1 MDNTAKKYDVYQ
13 AIADPTRRKV
23 MELLAKQDLT
33 IADITAQF
41 SISRTAIVK
50 HLHILSESKLVTSQ
64 KIGREKRY
72 AISPEPL
79 KDVKEWI
86 GYYERF
92 WENKLSM
99 LKYLAENDD
108 K

>member
-1 MDNTAKKYDVYQ
+1 MGNTAKKYDVYQ

-23 MELLAKQDLT
+23 IELLAKQ
-33 IADITAQF
+33 DITAQF

-50 HLHILSESKLVTSQ
+50 HLHILSEAKLVTSQ

-72 AISPEPL
+72 ALSPEPL
-79 KDVKEWI
+79 TDVKEWI

-99 LKYLAENDD
+99 LKYLVENDD